1 MSTTLTD
8 PLSPSA
14 GKRHAQPAKSK
25 ERLSKSLSARRSLSI
40 HKSSPAS
47 VLAAN
52 AAAHKQREEE
62 LERPSAAGVIHKDL
76 RNCQQ
81 RAQDM
86 HTCIR

>member
-1 MSTTLTD
+1 MSTMVMD
-8 PLSPSA
+8 PRSPSPSE
-14 GKRHAQPAKSK
+14 RHVQPAKSK
-25 ERLSKSLSARRSLSI
+25 ERCSKSLPARRSLSI
-40 HKSSPAS
+40 HESSSAS
-47 VLAAN
+47 VLAAH
-52 AAAHKQREEE
+52 AAAHKQQEEE